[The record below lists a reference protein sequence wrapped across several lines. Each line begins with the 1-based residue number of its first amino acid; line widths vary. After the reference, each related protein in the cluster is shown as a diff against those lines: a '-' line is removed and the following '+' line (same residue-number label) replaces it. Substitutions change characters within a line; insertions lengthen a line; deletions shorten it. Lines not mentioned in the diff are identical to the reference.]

1 MKKKSYFIS
10 GIGTG
15 IGKTFSCI
23 YLANQLINLGKN
35 VSYMKPVQ
43 TGAEDEF
50 PDLQI
55 VKNKCPK

>member
-55 VKNKCPK
+55 VKNKCP